1 MLRYASLLLS
11 LVLLASC
18 SRHEEA
24 SDAHQPV
31 STAPLVDAAHGFA
44 ITVPQDM
51 HVRRDFQ
58 RSYLASAAWKSFA
71 GDDRHGTPVLALVLD
86 GSDHVTAAELRIGIG
101 DDAAA
106 RAHCL
111 DVPSSGVPALASQA
125 TLAGVPFTRFHAADA
140 AMSHYLQVDA
150 YRAVHAGRCYAI
162 DLLLTGTRPEV
173 YDPPATP
180 PFTQDEARRRLR
192 EALAGLRFLPGG

>member
-1 MLRYASLLLS
+1 MHRHTSLLLLS
-11 LVLLASC
+11 LVLVTSC
-18 SRHEEA
+18 TGRGGA
-24 SDAHQPV
+24 SDVAQAV
-31 STAPLVDAAHGFA
+31 STAPLVDAAHGFT
-44 ITVPQDM
+44 ITVPHDM
-51 HVRRDFQ
+51 HVRHDFQ
-58 RSYLASAAWKSFA
+58 RSYLANAAWKSFA
-71 GDDRHGTPVLALVLD
+71 GDDNHGTPVLALVLD
-86 GSDHVTAAELRIGIG
+86 GSNRITAAELRIGVG

-111 DVPSSGVPALASQA
+111 DEPSSGVPALPSQV

-140 AMSHYLQVDA
+140 AMSHYLDVEA

-180 PFTQDEARRRLR
+180 PFGHDTALARLH
-192 EALAGLRFLPGG
+192 EALGGLRFTD